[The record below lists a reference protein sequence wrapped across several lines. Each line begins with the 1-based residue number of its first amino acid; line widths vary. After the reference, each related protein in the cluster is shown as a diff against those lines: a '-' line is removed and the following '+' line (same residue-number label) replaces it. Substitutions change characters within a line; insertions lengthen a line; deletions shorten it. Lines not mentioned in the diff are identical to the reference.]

1 MFITASL
8 LILQASLGQTG
19 AVAFI
24 TGPTPFEYCLTCL
37 DLDTGDVK
45 SVGRGLG
52 DSAPQWSPDGQ
63 RIAYQSRVEGGYAVC
78 IHTLDTEENFLLPHG
93 DEWNYEPAWSPDGK
107 KTAFSCAVNESPL
120 RSIKVYDF
128 ESGTEEV
135 WGGGHEGLLS
145 PVWLPS
151 TDMLKALDPDD
162 QMAAD
167 SLGLFALKEEAEK
180 NGALLAIGAASMPPK
195 LSTEIFI
202 VTRDTVVPLLS
213 LLTEDSQRYVRYAV
227 RPDHKG
233 RQIAYECNEGGD
245 REIFMIGR
253 RGIANLSNHHAA
265 DWNPHWSRDN
275 DWIAYESFR
284 DGFSGIYR
292 SKVSTANVSL
302 IAGGK
307 GYQCWAPSWSPDGK
321 WLVYASDA
329 SGHSQI
335 HLSSFDGTNQKQ
347 LTRGEAEAMNPVWQ
361 PRPSKK

>member
-8 LILQASLGQTG
+8 LVLQATLCQTG
-19 AVAFI
+19 KVAFI
-24 TGPTPFEYCLTCL
+24 TGPSPFEYCLTCL
-37 DLDTGDVK
+37 DVATGERE
-45 SVGRGLG
+45 SLGHGRG
-52 DSAPQWSPDGQ
+52 DSAAQWSPDGE
-63 RIAYQSRVEGGYAVC
+63 RIAYQSRVEGGYSISIVSLE
-78 IHTLDTEENFLLPHG
+78 TKENFLLPHEH
-93 DEWNYEPAWSPDGK
+93 EWNYDPAWSPDGK
-107 KTAFSCAVNESPL
+107 KLAFSCAVNESPL
-120 RSIKVYDF
+120 RSIKVFDS
-128 ESGTEEV
+128 ESGKEEV

-202 VTRDTVVPLLS
+202 VTRDTVVPLLT

-227 RPDHKG
+227 HPDHKG

-265 DWNPHWSRDN
+265 DWNPQWSPNN
-275 DWIAYESFR
+275 DWIAFESFR
-284 DGFSGIYR
+284 DGFAGIYR
-292 SKVSTANVSL
+292 TQVSTANVSL
-302 IAGGK
+302 VAGEP
-307 GYQCWAPSWSPDGK
+307 GYSCWSPTWSPDGK
-321 WLVYASDA
+321 WIAYVSDE
-329 SGHSQI
+329 SGTSQI
-335 HLSSFDGTNQKQ
+335 HLSSFDGNNKKQ
-347 LTRGEAEAMNPVWQ
+347 LTEGEAVALNPVWQ
-361 PRPSKK
+361 PLPSK